1 MMEPLAQARTLFL
14 EGLDHFKASRLA
26 DARRCF
32 EQALALA
39 PGRVSVMVNLGITL
53 CHLGEFEAAE
63 PLLRGVTEVEPD
75 DAAAWAYLGQ
85 ARASLGHWAAACL
98 ALVRSLALEPV
109 QAPVWLAL
117 GRCRVRLGEI
127 DAALTAFTRATETDP
142 ALEPAWS
149 ARGGLL
155 RETGRFAEAAQA
167 FRKAQALGADPQLL
181 GYYLAAVDGGEP
193 PPSAPRQYVE
203 GLFDEYAAEFG
214 EHLVGHLRYQ
224 APQTLLAPL
233 IRAAPR
239 YRQVL
244 DLGCGSGLCGS
255 IVHPFADAIDGVDLS
270 RAMLAQ
276 AGRLGVYRD
285 LVHQDIA
292 SFLATAVSGYELV
305 LAADVFIYVG
315 ELEAIFTA
323 VRRVLAPGGCFAFSV
338 ELPPEGIDTCL
349 LPSLRYAHSEVF
361 VRQLADRT
369 GFRVREARQAPLRE
383 EQRRPVPGCYLWLD

>member
-39 PGRVSVMVNLGITL
+39 PGRVSVMLNLGITR
-53 CHLGEFEAAE
+53 CHLGEFAAAE
-63 PLLRGVTEVEPD
+63 PLLRGVTEAEPH
-75 DAAAWAYLGQ
+75 DAAAWAWLGH
-85 ARASLGHWAAACL
+85 ARASLGRWLPACEAL
-98 ALVRSLALEPV
+98 ARSLALAPG
-109 QAPVWLAL
+109 QGPVWLAL

-127 DAALTAFTRATETDP
+127 EAALAAFTRATEASP
-142 ALEPAWS
+142 ELEPAWS
-149 ARGGLL
+149 ALGGLL
-155 RETGRFAEAAQA
+155 RETGRLAEAALA
-167 FRKAQALGADPQLL
+167 FRRAQALGADPQLL
-181 GYYLAAVDGGEP
+181 GYYLAAVDGGAP

-214 EHLVGHLRYQ
+214 DHLVSHLRYQ

-292 SFLATAVSGYELV
+292 SYLDTAATGFDLV

-323 VRRVLAPGGCFAFSV
+323 VRRVLAPGGCFACSV
-338 ELPPEGIDTCL
+338 ELPPAGIDTCL
-349 LPSLRYAHSEVF
+349 LPSLRYAHSETF
-361 VRQLADRT
+361 MRRLAERT